1 MIIFQAKLNKK
12 NFKHFNMKQKT
23 KRNKRKIHPFKLLK
37 KNLQKINPTK
47 AVVKILQIQIQ
58 RKMVEELRK

>member
-1 MIIFQAKLNKK
+1 
-12 NFKHFNMKQKT
+12 MKQKT
-23 KRNKRKIHPFKLLK
+23 KRNKRKIHPFKLLE